1 MRVLI
6 SRYLATQRALLSQP
20 VRVQTGRRLSSAEMF
35 KPDEIKALVSERL
48 TAAAEEIFS
57 IFEQTIKEYEEIAF
71 RSKQEIDQQRG
82 LDGWKGN
89 GSEINLNLKTAPRLR
104 VLFRI
109 AFVKRHWNLQS
120 YGPLP
125 KYSLCYYLDTSSAI
139 MRPRKEEG
147 DAKWQSLAHN
157 GCLYGRLP
165 FRNCCFNFTVTSL
178 PSDRLEKINEC
189 G

>member
-1 MRVLI
+1 MI

-71 RSKQEIDQQRG
+71 RSKQEIDQQRR

-89 GSEINLNLKTAPRLR
+89 GSEINLNLKTAPR
-104 VLFRI
+104 
-109 AFVKRHWNLQS
+109 
-120 YGPLP
+120 
-125 KYSLCYYLDTSSAI
+125 
-139 MRPRKEEG
+139 
-147 DAKWQSLAHN
+147 
-157 GCLYGRLP
+157 
-165 FRNCCFNFTVTSL
+165 
-178 PSDRLEKINEC
+178 
-189 G
+189 